1 VCMCVCVCVCVC
13 VFPSHDMD
21 VERVLGARRPG
32 ETYVFWVPSW
42 FLKFICW
49 CLTSLLAWNDTVL
62 EDESFEEIKS
72 AGNLTLDFVSPEE

>member
-1 VCMCVCVCVCVC
+1 MTVLMEKMTD
-13 VFPSHDMD
+13 S
-21 VERVLGARRPG
+21 ENTEIESWGLWVLGARRPG